1 MKILV
6 LSDTHGHIERAEA
19 VIRQNRKADL
29 IIHLGDNIRDADDL
43 SYIFPEIIMERVKG
57 NCDFVSPETP
67 SEKLLEYMGVRI
79 FITHGN
85 TYSVKNGYS
94 RLIHKSE
101 QVDADLVLF
110 GHTHVAETFAHGK
123 AIFLNPGSLSEP
135 RSGHKPSYSTIEL
148 KEGKTPDTRIIYVE

>member
-6 LSDTHGHIERAEA
+6 LSDTHGSIERAEE
-19 VIRQNRKADL
+19 VIRQNRKSDL

-43 SYIFPEIIMERVKG
+43 SYIFPEILMESVRG
-57 NCDFVSPETP
+57 NCDFVAPETP

-85 TYSVKNGYS
+85 AYSVKNGYS
-94 RLIHKSE
+94 RLIHKAAH
-101 QVDADLVLF
+101 VDADLVLF
-110 GHTHVAETFAHGK
+110 GHTHIAETFAHGK

-135 RSGHKPSYSTIEL
+135 RSGRKPSYAVIEL
-148 KEGKTPDTRIIYVE
+148 MEGKTPDTKIVYID

>member
-6 LSDTHGHIERAEA
+6 LSDTHGHIERAEE
-19 VIRQNRKADL
+19 VIWQNRKSDL

-43 SYIFPEIIMERVKG
+43 SYIFPEILVESVRG
-57 NCDFVSPETP
+57 NCDYAAPETP

-85 TYSVKNGYS
+85 VYNVKNGYS
-94 RLIHKSE
+94 RLIHKAE
-101 QVDADLVLF
+101 LVDADLVLF
-110 GHTHVAETFAHGK
+110 GHTHIAETFAHGK

-135 RSGHKPSYSTIEL
+135 RSGRKPSYAVIEL
-148 KEGKTPDTRIIYVE
+148 KEGKTPDTGIIYI